1 MAMQHTLIK
10 GVDLDD
16 DDDDDD
22 DDVGLGAG
30 LHRGG
35 GRRAGKSGG
44 RPLRAGGIVL
54 KKE

>member
-44 RPLRAGGIVL
+44 RQFRAEVIVL

>member
-10 GVDLDD
+10 GVDLD

-44 RPLRAGGIVL
+44 RQLRAEVIVL